1 MIRHSSAS
9 KTKIQTTS
17 QTDIETIE
25 ADLLRSDLTMLAE
38 QADRRSSSSLLMFAA
53 KDSQEVKRQNLKASI

>member
-1 MIRHSSAS
+1 MIQHSSAS

-38 QADRRSSSSLLMFAA
+38 QADRRSSSSLLSFAT
-53 KDSQEVKRQNLKASI
+53 KDNLE

>member
-1 MIRHSSAS
+1 MIQHSSAS

-38 QADRRSSSSLLMFAA
+38 QADRRSASSLLSFAT
-53 KDSQEVKRQNLKASI
+53 KDNQD

>member
-1 MIRHSSAS
+1 MKNSHRRSIKMIQHSSAS

-53 KDSQEVKRQNLKASI
+53 KDNQE

>member
-1 MIRHSSAS
+1 MIQHSSAS

-53 KDSQEVKRQNLKASI
+53 KDNQEQKRQRLKASI